1 MVLLFQERAVKK
13 PAKGSK
19 FMQKHK
25 VNIIVGSDSH
35 VCFQIGRFPKAD
47 NMLKEIGMPEELII
61 NNEENKILKYLKNK
75 GKLKDLN
82 LD

>member
-1 MVLLFQERAVKK
+1 
-13 PAKGSK
+13 
-19 FMQKHK
+19 
-25 VNIIVGSDSH
+25 
-35 VCFQIGRFPKAD
+35 
-47 NMLKEIGMPEELII
+47 MLKEVGMPEKLII